1 MYQFT
6 EDCMTGI
13 QEIDEEHS
21 RLFQMLNE
29 AMALVGTGA
38 DFGAIGKN
46 LLQKLKEYAATHFV
60 HEESYMEQIKDPELP
75 RQKKEH
81 AQFVEKVESCQ
92 IPEDDEKQS
101 AQAVNEL
108 LTYMARWLYHHILG
122 SDIMIGKMTKEEK
135 TEDPFAFTDKFRTGI
150 ELVDQE
156 HERLF
161 EIIRETN
168 DVIAAQLL
176 YDKYDK
182 IIHILNE
189 LKDYTIMHF
198 QDEENYMERIGYEGL
213 ELQCYAHTAF
223 VDRLNELNLDD
234 MDDNQQEYL
243 NELLQFLLNWLT
255 NHILKMDKQIPVR
268 DLE

>member
-13 QEIDEEHS
+13 HEIDEEHS
-21 RLFQMLNE
+21 QLFQMLNE

-38 DFGAIGKN
+38 DSGAVAKN
-46 LLQKLKEYAATHFV
+46 LLQKLKEYAGTHFV
-60 HEESYMEQIKDPELP
+60 HEENYMEQIGDPELP

-81 AQFVEKVESCQ
+81 AQFVEKVESYQ
-92 IPEDDEKQS
+92 IPEEEKES
-101 AQAVNEL
+101 AQVVNEL

-122 SDIMIGKMTKEEK
+122 SDIMIGKVTKEED
-135 TEDPFAFTDKFRTGI
+135 TEDPFAFTDKFRIGI

-176 YDKYDK
+176 HDKYDK
-182 IIHILNE
+182 IVHILNE
-189 LKDYTIMHF
+189 LRDYTIMHF
-198 QDEENYMERIGYEGL
+198 QDEEKYMESIGYEGL
-213 ELQCYAHTAF
+213 ELQKYAHTAF
-223 VDRLNELNLDD
+223 VDRLNDLNLEEI
-234 MDDNQQEYL
+234 DDNQQEYL
-243 NELLQFLLNWLT
+243 DELLQFLLNWLT

-268 DLE
+268 EPQ